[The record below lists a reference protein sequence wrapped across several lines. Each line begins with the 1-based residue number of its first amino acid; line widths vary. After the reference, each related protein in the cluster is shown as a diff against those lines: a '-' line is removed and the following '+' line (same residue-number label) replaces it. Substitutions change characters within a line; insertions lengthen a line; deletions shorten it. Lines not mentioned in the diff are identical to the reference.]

1 MTEKKLSQ
9 FGHNVWKGKLVKT
22 VTASFNTIMGKMTE
36 MSQRKKETQ
45 ATSTG
50 KNGVSLVG
58 AVSWQPTIL
67 KINNASL
74 FCNRLKY
81 DQYLQKKL

>member
-1 MTEKKLSQ
+1 
-9 FGHNVWKGKLVKT
+9 VKT

-58 AVSWQPTIL
+58 AVS
-67 KINNASL
+67 
-74 FCNRLKY
+74 
-81 DQYLQKKL
+81 